1 MEVDHIFLRVSH
13 NAPEA
18 ELFKHIG
25 FIEGSS
31 NRHCG
36 QGTANRRFFF
46 HNFCLELIFIDDM
59 DECQNTP
66 YTQIKLFERLTDS
79 MASASPFGICFRPS
93 KDEIPDQAPF
103 PTWNYQPQYL
113 PSDLTIAVA
122 PVRLNEPMWF
132 YLSFAIP
139 PEQTPI
145 PHQQPLAHPCG
156 VNRLTHI
163 NLFMPAL
170 SEQSQAAQFA
180 QNLPS
185 FDICKNQTHY
195 LELIFDQQ
203 TQKKT
208 EDFHPTLPLIIR
220 Y

>member
-1 MEVDHIFLRVSH
+1 MEVDHIFLKVSH

-18 ELFKHIG
+18 DLLKHIG
-25 FIEGSS
+25 FTEGSS

-46 HNFCLELIFIDDM
+46 HNFCLELIFIDNM
-59 DECQNTP
+59 DECRNTL

-79 MASASPFGICFRPS
+79 MASPFGICFRPS
-93 KDEIPDQAPF
+93 KDEIPDKAPF
-103 PTWNYQPQYL
+103 PSWNYQPQYL
-113 PSDLTIAVA
+113 PADLTIAVA
-122 PVRLNEPMWF
+122 PVRLDEPMWF
-132 YLSFAIP
+132 YLPFAIP
-139 PEQTPI
+139 PEHSPR
-145 PHQQPLAHPCG
+145 PHQQPLIHPCG
-156 VNRLTHI
+156 IKRLTHI

-170 SEQSQAAQFA
+170 SEQSQAAKFA

-185 FDICKNQTHY
+185 FNIYKNQTHY

-203 TQKKT
+203 TQKQIHNFRPK
-208 EDFHPTLPLIIR
+208 LPLIIR